1 MILVDMVNKYKEV
14 DFKSTHKNY
23 SMQHKNHPDL
33 VVEEE
38 KVPFEQFDGENMDL
52 KNEGGEDDSI

>member
-38 KVPFEQFDGENMDL
+38 KVPFEQFDCQKLNL
-52 KNEGGEDDSI
+52 NNEGGEEDSI

>member
-14 DFKSTHKNY
+14 DLKARHKNY
-23 SMQHKNHPDL
+23 SIRKDHPDL

-38 KVPFEQFDGENMDL
+38 KVPFEQFDGEKMDL
-52 KNEGGEDDSI
+52 KNKGGEEDSI